1 MEKKELVFITGNSDK
16 AKYLADFFH
25 RPITHKK
32 LDLPEIQS
40 LDLREVVEDKARRA
54 FAEVGAPVLVEDVS
68 VIFEALQNLPG
79 PFIKWFEKA
88 LENEGICRLLD
99 GTPNRKATV
108 EVMFGYCDGDNVQM
122 FSGVVKGRIADH
134 PIGEGGFGW
143 DKIFIHEGF
152 EKTRAEMTKD
162 EWHEFG
168 MRKIA
173 LEKLSIF
180 LDTLH
185 T

>member
-99 GTPNRKATV
+99 GTLNRKATV

-122 FSGVVKGRIADH
+122 FSGWSRAGSLIIRSAKGDS
-134 PIGEGGFGW
+134 GG
-143 DKIFIHEGF
+143 
-152 EKTRAEMTKD
+152 TRYSSTKD
-162 EWHEFG
+162 LKRPE
-168 MRKIA
+168 RR
-173 LEKLSIF
+173 
-180 LDTLH
+180 
-185 T
+185 